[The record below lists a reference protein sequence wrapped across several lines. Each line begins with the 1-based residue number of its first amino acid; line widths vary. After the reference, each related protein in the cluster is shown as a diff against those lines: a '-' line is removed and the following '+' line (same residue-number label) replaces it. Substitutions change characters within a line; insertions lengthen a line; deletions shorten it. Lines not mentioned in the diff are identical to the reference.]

1 MFFACRVPSAPH
13 LCVPSPLSPCPQVL
27 AGHLVWVFLG
37 VSILH
42 VMARP
47 FFGKASRWMKASLN
61 TYWVWWAIGGE
72 RRLYYRI

>member
-1 MFFACRVPSAPH
+1 
-13 LCVPSPLSPCPQVL
+13 VL

-61 TYWVWWAIGGE
+61 TYWVWWAIGGKRNVSMFE
-72 RRLYYRI
+72 EGLVNWPLGVIDF